1 MTERGCWVYAVTDRG
16 PAPDL
21 SRLTGVA
28 GTKVRQARAAGMI
41 ALISDVDLAEFGAD
55 ALRRNL
61 EDLQWL
67 ERTARAHHE
76 VIDAASRVLP
86 LLPMRLA
93 TVYHGETTLAEDLEA
108 RREDFLDALER
119 VGGRVEWGVKAYA
132 QPQPGRGAPGGGGDA
147 GAAGTT
153 GEGAPAEGAP
163 GERTPAESGAP
174 GGGGAG
180 MAYLKKRRAQMTA
193 SQDARRDAVASARAV
208 HAGLARH
215 AAQARLHP
223 PQAPALSGE
232 RTPMLLNAAYLLSQ
246 SEGTGFAE
254 AVAAAA
260 AAHPELRVELTGPWP
275 PYSFAGE
282 DAG

>member
-1 MTERGCWVYAVTDRG
+1 MTERGCWVYAVTDRD
-16 PAPDL
+16 PAQDL
-21 SRLTGVA
+21 SWLTGVA
-28 GTKVRQARAAGMI
+28 GTRVRPVRSAGMT

-76 VIDAASRVLP
+76 VIDAASRIVP

-93 TVYHGETTLAEDLEA
+93 TVYHGEPTLADALEA
-108 RREDFLDALER
+108 RREDFLAALEQ

-132 QPQPGRGAPGGGGDA
+132 QPQPGREAPGGGGDA
-147 GAAGTT
+147 GAAG
-153 GEGAPAEGAP
+153 AP
-163 GERTPAESGAP
+163 GESTPGESAAP

-193 SQDARRDAVASARAV
+193 RQDARRDGVEGAREV

-223 PQAPALSGE
+223 PQSPQLSGE
-232 RTPMLLNAAYLLSQ
+232 RTPMLLNAAYLLRQ

-282 DAG
+282 DTR

>member
-1 MTERGCWVYAVTDRG
+1 MTERGCWVYAVTDQD
-16 PAPDL
+16 PAQDL
-21 SRLTGVA
+21 SQLTGVA
-28 GTKVRQARAAGMI
+28 GTKVRPVRAAGI
-41 ALISDVDLAEFGAD
+41 TALISDVDLDEFGAD

-61 EDLQWL
+61 ENMEWL

-93 TVYHGETTLAEDLEA
+93 TVYSGETMLADTLEA
-108 RREDFLDALER
+108 RREDFLAALEQ

-132 QPQPGRGAPGGGGDA
+132 QPQPGRGASRGDDDA
-147 GAAGTT
+147 GAAD
-153 GEGAPAEGAP
+153 AP
-163 GERTPAESGAP
+163 GESTPAESGAP
-174 GGGGAG
+174 GGSGAG

-193 SQDARRDAVASARAV
+193 RQDAQRDAVTGARDV
-208 HAGLARH
+208 HAGLARK

-223 PQAPALSGE
+223 PQSPQLSGE
-232 RTPMLLNAAYLLSQ
+232 RTPMLLNAAYLLGQ
-246 SEGTGFAE
+246 SEGTGFAD

-282 DAG
+282 EAG

>member
-1 MTERGCWVYAVTDRG
+1 MTERGCWVYAVTDRD
-16 PAPDL
+16 PVQDL

-28 GTKVRQARAAGMI
+28 GTKVRPVRAAGMT
-41 ALISDVDLAEFGAD
+41 ALISDVDLDEFGAD

-93 TVYHGETTLAEDLEA
+93 TVYHGETTLADALEA
-108 RREDFLDALER
+108 RHEDFLAALEQ

-132 QPQPGRGAPGGGGDA
+132 QPQPGREAPGGGGDA
-147 GAAGTT
+147 EAAGT
-153 GEGAPAEGAP
+153 P
-163 GERTPAESGAP
+163 GESTPSERGAP
-174 GGGGAG
+174 GGSGAG

-193 SQDARRDAVASARAV
+193 RQDAQRDGVEGAREV
-208 HAGLARH
+208 HAGLARQ

-223 PQAPALSGE
+223 PQSPQLSGE
-232 RTPMLLNAAYLLSQ
+232 RTPMLLNAAYLLGQ
-246 SEGTGFAE
+246 SEASRFAE

-260 AAHPELRVELTGPWP
+260 AAHPELRIELTGPWP

>member
-1 MTERGCWVYAVTDRG
+1 MTERGCWVYAVTDRD
-16 PAPDL
+16 PAQDL

-28 GTKVRQARAAGMI
+28 GTKVRQTQAAGMT
-41 ALISDVDLAEFGAD
+41 ALISDVDLDEFGAD

-61 EDLQWL
+61 EDLGWL

-76 VIDAASRVLP
+76 VIDAASRIFP

-93 TVYHGETTLAEDLEA
+93 TVYHGETTLAEDLDA
-108 RREDFLDALER
+108 RREDFLAALEQ

-132 QPQPGRGAPGGGGDA
+132 QPQPGREAPGGGGDA
-147 GAAGTT
+147 GAAGTPREST
-153 GEGAPAEGAP
+153 SGESD
-163 GERTPAESGAP
+163 TPR
-174 GGGGAG
+174 GGGAG
-180 MAYLKKRRAQMTA
+180 MAYLKKRSAQMTA
-193 SQDARRDAVASARAV
+193 RQDARRDAVTGAREV
-208 HAGLARH
+208 HAGLARQ

-223 PQAPALSGE
+223 PQSPQLSGE
-232 RTPMLLNAAYLLSQ
+232 RMPMLLNAAYLLRQ

-282 DAG
+282 DDAG